1 MRVSNL
7 FMPTMREIPADAEV
21 MSHQLM
27 LRAGLIRKHASGI
40 YAFLPLGYRV
50 VRKIE
55 NIIREEMEAAGVQEL
70 LMPAL
75 LPSESLQASDR
86 WDMYGPEMFRL
97 KDRNNRDF
105 CLGPT
110 HEEAFADT
118 VRNGARSYKDLPL
131 MLYQIQT
138 KFRDERRPR
147 FGVIRSREFIMKD
160 AYSFDRDQLGLAVS
174 YKKMYKAYKKIFNRL
189 GLDCM
194 VIDADSGVMGGF
206 GSQEFVVPS
215 EIGETVMA
223 CCSTCGYAASEDRAC
238 IGFPKNQILK
248 ELYPLE
254 KILTPNV
261 HTIDALTNFLG
272 ISPESIAKTMIY
284 KADDAFVAAMVRGDR
299 EVNEKKLKNYLGCEV
314 LELADEEA
322 VKAVTHAEVGFAGP
336 VGLKVRILA
345 DQELEHCSSL
355 VTGANETDYHL
366 KHVNPKRDFQAE
378 YMDLRK
384 IIAGDACPECGS
396 PVTLTRGIEV
406 GHIFKLGTKYS
417 EAMGCIFQDE
427 EGKDHPMYMGSYGI
441 GINRTMAGII
451 EQHYD
456 EDGII
461 WPMAVAPFQAV
472 IVPVSTDEKQM
483 EITEY
488 LYNALKVNGIDVL
501 MDDRRERA
509 GVKFKDADLIG
520 IPIRINVG
528 RKAKEGLVELKY
540 RDRSEV
546 EELRVV
552 ECVEKV
558 LYSINR
564 SYRSDDSLGG

>member
-1 MRVSNL
+1 
-7 FMPTMREIPADAEV
+7 
-21 MSHQLM
+21 
-27 LRAGLIRKHASGI
+27 
-40 YAFLPLGYRV
+40 
-50 VRKIE
+50 
-55 NIIREEMEAAGVQEL
+55 
-70 LMPAL
+70 
-75 LPSESLQASDR
+75 
-86 WDMYGPEMFRL
+86 
-97 KDRNNRDF
+97 
-105 CLGPT
+105 
-110 HEEAFADT
+110 
-118 VRNGARSYKDLPL
+118 
-131 MLYQIQT
+131 
-138 KFRDERRPR
+138 
-147 FGVIRSREFIMKD
+147 
-160 AYSFDRDQLGLAVS
+160 
-174 YKKMYKAYKKIFNRL
+174 
-189 GLDCM
+189 
-194 VIDADSGVMGGF
+194 
-206 GSQEFVVPS
+206 
-215 EIGETVMA
+215 
-223 CCSTCGYAASEDRAC
+223 
-238 IGFPKNQILK
+238 
-248 ELYPLE
+248 
-254 KILTPNV
+254 
-261 HTIDALTNFLG
+261 
-272 ISPESIAKTMIY
+272 
-284 KADDAFVAAMVRGDR
+284 
-299 EVNEKKLKNYLGCEV
+299 
-314 LELADEEA
+314 
-322 VKAVTHAEVGFAGP
+322 
-336 VGLKVRILA
+336 
-345 DQELEHCSSL
+345 
-355 VTGANETDYHL
+355 
-366 KHVNPKRDFQAE
+366 
-378 YMDLRK
+378 
-384 IIAGDACPECGS
+384 
-396 PVTLTRGIEV
+396 VTLTRGIEV

>member
-21 MSHQLM
+21 VSHQLM
-27 LRAGLIRKHASGI
+27 LRAGLIRKLASGV
-40 YAFLPLGYRV
+40 YALLPLGFRV

-55 NIIREEMEAAGVQEL
+55 NIIREEMEAAGAQEL

-75 LPSESLQASDR
+75 LPSESLQASGR
-86 WDMYGPEMFRL
+86 WDLFGPEMFRL

-118 VRNGARSYKDLPL
+118 VKNGARSYKDLPL

-138 KFRDERRPR
+138 KYRDERRPR

-160 AYSFDRDQLGLAVS
+160 AYSFDRDELGLAAS
-174 YKKMYKAYKKIFNRL
+174 YKKMYKAYKRIFKRL
-189 GLDCM
+189 GLECL
-194 VIDADSGVMGGF
+194 VIDADSGAMGGS
-206 GSQEFVVPS
+206 GSQEFTIPS

-223 CCSTCGYAASEDRAC
+223 RCETCGYAASEERAC
-238 IGFPKNQILK
+238 IGFPKTQIT
-248 ELYPLE
+248 EEIYTVE

-261 HTIDALTNFLG
+261 HTIDELAAFLG
-272 ISPESIAKTMIY
+272 LSPENMAKTMIY
-284 KADDAFVAAMVRGDR
+284 KADDAYVAAMVRGDR
-299 EVNEKKLKNYLGCEV
+299 EINENKLKNYLGCEV

-322 VKAVTHAEVGFAGP
+322 VKFITNAEVGFAGP
-336 VGLKVRILA
+336 IGLKVRILA
-345 DQELEHCSSL
+345 DQELEQCRNL

-366 KHVNPKRDFQAE
+366 RNVNPKRDFQAE

-384 IIAGDACPECGS
+384 VTEGDACPECGS
-396 PVTLTRGIEV
+396 PVILTRGIEV

-427 EGKDHPMYMGSYGI
+427 EGKDHPMFMGSYGI

-461 WPMAVAPFQAV
+461 WPMAVAPFQVV

-488 LYNALKVNGIDVL
+488 LYNTLKVNGADVL

-528 RKAKEGLVELKY
+528 RRAKEGLVELKY
-540 RDRSEV
+540 RDSSHA
-546 EELRVV
+546 EELGVA

-558 LYSINR
+558 LNSINR
-564 SYRSDDSLGG
+564 SYINDDV